1 MNLYKVILIAS
12 GLLFSL
18 YSGAQQK
25 QSYTILKDGQPI
37 VSTQCSAALNNI
49 IIDSYRFSDTR
60 RTIKVVN
67 EAGAYLYDVILFSGQ
82 ELKAQYG
89 KQISP
94 LNKLQSAGSQICELV
109 LFSDGALKVKT
120 CK

>member
-1 MNLYKVILIAS
+1 MNLFKITLITV

-25 QSYTILKDGQPI
+25 QSYSVIKDGQPF
-37 VSTQCSAALNNI
+37 VSNEFNIALNKI
-49 IIDSYRFSDTR
+49 TLDKYRFSDTR
-60 RTIKVVN
+60 RTITIIN
-67 EAGAYLYDVILFSGQ
+67 QAGLYLHDVILFSGQ

-109 LFSDGALKVKT
+109 WLPDGALKLKS